1 MNNIKNVAIA
11 YDFKKID
18 DNSHMN
24 RFLYILITITLLSS
38 CSEYQ
43 KVLKNE
49 DIAAKFKMGEELYNE
64 GKFAKANKLFA
75 QIVPNYR
82 GKPQAEKLMY
92 LYSYSFYKMKDYYTA
107 GYQFERF
114 ASSYPKSEKLEEASF
129 LGAKSYYMLS
139 PAYTKDQKETK
150 AAIEKLQDFINLFPE
165 SEYLSE
171 ANKLV
176 KELDFKLEKK
186 AFSIAKQYN
195 TISDYPASV
204 KSFDNFLFDF
214 PGSTLREEALFLR
227 FDSAYKLAVNS
238 IEYKNTPNGIV
249 PLKKN
254 RLEQAKEFYTA
265 FKKAYANSKHIEEV
279 NEMALVLEEELKKY
293 STKS

>member
-1 MNNIKNVAIA
+1 
-11 YDFKKID
+11 
-18 DNSHMN
+18 MN
-24 RFLYILITITLLSS
+24 RLFYILITFTILSS

-43 KVLKNE
+43 KALKA
-49 DIAAKFKMGEELYNE
+49 DGDDAIALKFKMGEDLYKE
-64 GKFAKANKLFA
+64 GKFAKSNKLFA

-92 LYSYSFYKMKDYYTA
+92 LYSNSFYQMKDYYTS

-114 ASSYPKSEKLEEASF
+114 ASSYPKSEKIEEASF

-139 PAYTKDQKETK
+139 PVYTKDQKETVG
-150 AAIEKLQDFINLFPE
+150 AIEKLQNFINLFPE

-171 ANKLV
+171 ANILV

-186 AFSIAKQYN
+186 AYGIAKQYN

-204 KSFDNFLFDF
+204 KSFDNFIIDF
-214 PGSTLREEALFLR
+214 PGSSLREEALFLR
-227 FDSAYKLAVNS
+227 LDAAFKLAVNS
-238 IEYKNTPNGIV
+238 VEYRNTPNGIV

-254 RLEQAKEFYTA
+254 RLDEAKEFYTS
-265 FKKAYANSKHIEEV
+265 FKKSFINSKHIEELDNMEV
-279 NEMALVLEEELKKY
+279 VLDEEIKKY

>member
-1 MNNIKNVAIA
+1 MR
-11 YDFKKID
+11 
-18 DNSHMN
+18 

-43 KVLKNE
+43 KVLKKE
-49 DIAAKFKMGEELYNE
+49 DIAAKFKMGEELYND

-92 LYSYSFYKMKDYYTA
+92 LYSNSFYKMKDYYTA

-139 PAYTKDQKETK
+139 PVYTKDQKDTRS
-150 AAIEKLQDFINLFPE
+150 AIEKLQDFINLFPE

-176 KELDFKLEKK
+176 KELDYKLEKK

-204 KSFDNFLFDF
+204 KSFDNFMFDF
-214 PGSTLREEALFLR
+214 PGSTLREDALFLR

-238 IEYKNTPNGIV
+238 VEYKNTPNGIV
-249 PLKKN
+249 HLKKE
-254 RLEQAKEFYTA
+254 RLEQAKEYHDS
-265 FKKAYANSKHIEEV
+265 FKKAFANSKHIEEV
-279 NEMALVLEEELKKY
+279 DKMALELNEQLQKY

>member
-1 MNNIKNVAIA
+1 M
-11 YDFKKID
+11 KKL
-18 DNSHMN
+18 
-24 RFLYILITITLLSS
+24 FYILIIVAAFNS

-43 KVLKNE
+43 KTLKAE
-49 DIAAKFKMGEELYNE
+49 DIGSKFKLGETLYNE
-64 GKFAKANKLFA
+64 GKFSKANRLFA

-92 LYSYSFYKMKDYYTA
+92 LYSNSFYKMKDYYVA

-139 PAYTKDQKETK
+139 PVYSKDQKETK
-150 AAIEKLQDFINLFPE
+150 EAIEKLQEFINVFPE
-165 SEYLSE
+165 SEYLPE

-186 AFSIAKQYN
+186 AYSIAKQYN
-195 TISDYPASV
+195 QISDYPASIR
-204 KSFDNFLFDF
+204 SFDNFIFDF
-214 PGSTLREEALFLR
+214 PGSVLREDALFYRL
-227 FDSAYKLAVNS
+227 DSAYKLAMNS
-238 IEYKNTPNGIV
+238 REYKRGTRL
-249 PLKKN
+249 PLRKN
-254 RLEQAKEFYTA
+254 RLETAKKYYTS
-265 FKKAYANSKHIEEV
+265 FKKTYVNSKYIEEA
-279 NEMALVLEEELKKY
+279 NMMAETTDEELKKY

>member
-1 MNNIKNVAIA
+1 
-11 YDFKKID
+11 
-18 DNSHMN
+18 MN
-24 RFLYILITITLLSS
+24 RLFYILLTFTILSS

-43 KVLKNE
+43 KALKA
-49 DIAAKFKMGEELYNE
+49 DGDDAIALKFKMGEDLYKE
-64 GKFAKANKLFA
+64 GKFDKANKLFA

-92 LYSYSFYKMKDYYTA
+92 LYSHSFYQMKDYYTS

-114 ASSYPKSEKLEEASF
+114 ASSYPKSEKIEEASF

-139 PAYTKDQKETK
+139 PVYTKDQKETVG
-150 AAIEKLQDFINLFPE
+150 AIEKLQNFINLFPE

-171 ANKLV
+171 ANILV

-186 AFSIAKQYN
+186 AYGIAKQYN

-204 KSFDNFLFDF
+204 KSFDNFIIDF
-214 PGSTLREEALFLR
+214 PGSSLREEALFLR
-227 FDSAYKLAVNS
+227 LDAAFKLAVNS
-238 IEYKNTPNGIV
+238 VEYRNTPNGIV

-254 RLEQAKEFYTA
+254 RLDEAKEFYTS
-265 FKKAYANSKHIEEV
+265 FKKSFTNSKHIEELDKMEV
-279 NEMALVLEEELKKY
+279 VLDEEIKKY